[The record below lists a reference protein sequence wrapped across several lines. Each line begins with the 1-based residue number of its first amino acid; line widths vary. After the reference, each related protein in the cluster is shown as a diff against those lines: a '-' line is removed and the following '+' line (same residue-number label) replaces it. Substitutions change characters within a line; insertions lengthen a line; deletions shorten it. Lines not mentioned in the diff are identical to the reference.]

1 MQPKGVNLEAAGLR
15 FEECRGH
22 TPPGVSRYVCFLSG
36 LETGRRKILPNQT
49 TPTDTNNEYEYRTNH
64 PDAAPKKPASNCCL
78 SSSTLPTTIVS
89 RVPARQVRSGIIT
102 EGCKKGYPRGHNS
115 SACEDGNDR
124 APWTMFQ
131 LHGSCRIHPSR
142 SSLAF
147 PLLRDTS
154 DVLGST
160 AKHLDHAPSPRR
172 CS

>member
-1 MQPKGVNLEAAGLR
+1 MKNAVAILHPVFHGMFVSCPDLR
-15 FEECRGH
+15 QVEGKSYQ
-22 TPPGVSRYVCFLSG
+22 T
-36 LETGRRKILPNQT
+36 KPNQR
-49 TPTDTNNEYEYRTNH
+49 TPTMGTSTETNH
-64 PDAAPKKPASNCCL
+64 PDAAPKKPASSCCL